1 MECYIQYTQEFE
13 QACSRVEEI
22 LSCCGDPQ
30 ELVMK
35 LLKEAVCFYDGDW
48 AGILDADLTTKI
60 WEPLWWYN
68 RKRDGMTDNR
78 FYDIHEGEH
87 LHRWVNAL
95 STGTPIKIEDIEDL
109 TNTSPLEYAFLKGI
123 GVKTILAVPFW
134 KRPTGFMIVRNPKKY
149 LQHTTLLKMM
159 TSLVVSAVTE
169 KRLRDSINLQ
179 VKPET
184 IKGERDVVIN
194 LFGELQIITSKGILT
209 ENTLNSPKSCKLI
222 AYLLLHMRR
231 PASPVEIVRDLWPE
245 DDLDRA
251 GYNVKSLIYRL
262 QQTFGLISDYRL
274 IESAKSGY
282 WLSPELNIITDL
294 NLFDEM
300 LGRLHLTVDD
310 DTRRQ
315 LLKKAVELYKSG
327 PVEIYSRELWFLPT
341 VAHYSS
347 RYAGAVNQLMEMMDQ
362 SGDYVSILEYANSA
376 RKNLPEN
383 PDVLYWL
390 VRAMRKLGMGE
401 MARNELRVAKELL
414 AEEDYGELL
423 RRLKLGIE

>member
-1 MECYIQYTQEFE
+1 M
-13 QACSRVEEI
+13 
-22 LSCCGDPQ
+22 
-30 ELVMK
+30 
-35 LLKEAVCFYDGDW
+35 
-48 AGILDADLTTKI
+48 
-60 WEPLWWYN
+60 
-68 RKRDGMTDNR
+68 
-78 FYDIHEGEH
+78 
-87 LHRWVNAL
+87 
-95 STGTPIKIEDIEDL
+95 
-109 TNTSPLEYAFLKGI
+109 
-123 GVKTILAVPFW
+123 
-134 KRPTGFMIVRNPKKY
+134 
-149 LQHTTLLKMM
+149 
-159 TSLVVSAVTE
+159 TE
-169 KRLRDSINLQ
+169 KRLRDSTKFQ

-231 PASPVEIVRDLWPE
+231 PASPMEIVRDLWPE

-294 NLFDEM
+294 NMFDEIM
-300 LGRLHLTVDD
+300 GRIHLTVDD

-341 VAHYSS
+341 VAHYNL

-362 SGDYVSILEYANSA
+362 SGDYISILEYANSA
-376 RKNLPEN
+376 RKNFPGN

-401 MARNELRVAKELL
+401 MARNELRAARGILT
-414 AEEDYGELL
+414 EEDHGDLM
-423 RRLKLGIE
+423 RRLEASSI

>member
-294 NLFDEM
+294 NMFDEM

-327 PVEIYSRELWFLPT
+327 PVEIYSKELWFLPT
-341 VAHYSS
+341 VAHYNL

-362 SGDYVSILEYANSA
+362 SGDYISILEYANSA

-401 MARNELRVAKELL
+401 LARNELRAARGILT
-414 AEEDYGELL
+414 EEDYADLMKRLELTAQ
-423 RRLKLGIE
+423 

>member
-1 MECYIQYTQEFE
+1 MMEAYIQYTQEFE

-149 LQHTTLLKMM
+149 LQRTTLLKMM

-222 AYLLLHMRR
+222 TYLLLHMRR

-294 NLFDEM
+294 NMFDEIM
-300 LGRLHLTVDD
+300 GRTHLTVDD

-341 VAHYSS
+341 VAHYSLG
-347 RYAGAVNQLMEMMDQ
+347 YAGAVNQLMEMLDQ
-362 SGDYVSILEYANSA
+362 SGDYISILEYANSA

-401 MARNELRVAKELL
+401 MARNELRAARGILT
-414 AEEDYGELL
+414 EEDYRDLIL
-423 RRLKLGIE
+423 RLDKQ

>member
-1 MECYIQYTQEFE
+1 MESYIQYTQEFE

-222 AYLLLHMRR
+222 AYLLFHMRR

-294 NLFDEM
+294 NMFDEM

-327 PVEIYSRELWFLPT
+327 PVEIYSKELWFLPT
-341 VAHYSS
+341 VAHYNL

-362 SGDYVSILEYANSA
+362 SGDYISILEYANSA

-401 MARNELRVAKELL
+401 LARNELRAARGILS
-414 AEEDYGELL
+414 EEDYADLMKRLELTAQ
-423 RRLKLGIE
+423 